1 MSIRFSELSN
11 KGEKVMPLLVFA
23 GALIASATFTRW
35 VRDFSFARGWA
46 APPSSDRHI
55 HTRPIPRLGGVA
67 IFLTLWCMVLA
78 AHWLPGHFG
87 MREFPLPPFA
97 LKILGP
103 ASIIFLL
110 GLIDDFFGVNAYV
123 KFGVQAGAA
132 ALLYWNGFGISHL
145 SFLAGHPHLGW
156 LAGLPLT
163 ILWVLWITNAFNLI
177 DGLDGLAAGSALF
190 SSLVTC
196 VVAISFHGEGILF
209 LTLALAGAI
218 AGFLRYNFNPAS
230 IFLGDCGSLLI
241 GFLLSAIA
249 IAGSQKSSTI
259 VAVAI
264 PIVSLGLPILEVTV
278 AVIRRFLSRKRL
290 FAPDREHIH
299 HKLLG
304 RGISH
309 RQAVL
314 VLYGVSACFGLF
326 SLLLLNPG
334 GAAVAAVLALVG
346 IGVLI
351 GVQQLRYHEFSELG
365 HVATRTLNQRHVI
378 ANDISIRRAADA
390 LESCASLPQFCQ
402 ILRQC
407 LEPIGFDGFGLYLSS
422 GLPRE
427 IELCPLNR
435 VSDSKLQFLW
445 NQIQTS
451 SETNWSLTF
460 SLMKRNGKQ
469 LGGFTLYRKNTA
481 SPLLMDLEIITTSGF
496 SGAVAASVEKM
507 QGSWFVKKQRE
518 QNQIPA
524 FETVGPVIASRVR
537 QSLVVPTS
545 S

>member
-1 MSIRFSELSN
+1 MH
-11 KGEKVMPLLVFA
+11 LLVFIV
-23 GALIASATFTRW
+23 ALLASAIFTRL
-35 VRDFSFARGWA
+35 VRDYSIAHGWVSVA
-46 APPSSDRHI
+46 SSDRHV

-67 IFLTLWCMVLA
+67 IFLTLWCIVLL

-87 MREFPLPPFA
+87 TREFPLPHFT

-103 ASIIFLL
+103 ATIIFLL
-110 GLIDDFFGVNAYV
+110 GLIDDFCGLSAYI
-123 KFGVQAGAA
+123 KFAVQAGAA
-132 ALLYWNGFGISHL
+132 VLLFCNGIGISQL
-145 SFLAGHPHLGW
+145 SILAGHPHLGW
-156 LAGLPLT
+156 LVGLPLT

-196 VVAISFHGEGILF
+196 VVAILFHGEGILF

-230 IFLGDCGSLLI
+230 IFLGDSGSLLI

-249 IAGSQKSSTI
+249 LAGSQKSSII

-264 PIVSLGLPILEVTV
+264 PIVSLGLPILEVAV
-278 AVIRRFLSRKRL
+278 AVMRRFLSRKRL
-290 FAPDREHIH
+290 FDPDREHIH
-299 HKLLG
+299 HKLLL

-334 GAAVAAVLALVG
+334 GAAAAAVLVVVG

-351 GVQQLRYHEFSELG
+351 GVRQLRYHEFLELG
-365 HVATRTLNQRHVI
+365 RAANRTLNQRHII

-390 LESCASLPQFCQ
+390 LESCTSSRQFCQ

-407 LEPIGFDGFGLYLSS
+407 LKPIGFDGFGLYLSS
-422 GLPRE
+422 ELPVE
-427 IELCPLNR
+427 VELCPFNQ
-435 VSDSKLQFLW
+435 VSRSKLQFFWDQSL
-445 NQIQTS
+445 TS
-451 SETNWSLTF
+451 SESNWSFTF
-460 SLMKRNGKQ
+460 SLKKHSGEQ
-469 LGGFTLYRKNTA
+469 LGGFTLYRRNTA
-481 SPLLMDLEIITTSGF
+481 SPLWMDLDVFTATEF
-496 SGAVAASVEKM
+496 SSAVAIVVEKM
-507 QGSWFVKKQRE
+507 QSSWFVKSQKE
-518 QNQIPA
+518 WSAIPA
-524 FETVGPVIASRVR
+524 FETTGPVIASRIR
-537 QSLVVPTS
+537 QSIAVPS
-545 S
+545 SS

>member
-11 KGEKVMPLLVFA
+11 KGEKDMPLLVFA

-35 VRDFSFARGWA
+35 VRDFSVARGWA
-46 APPSSDRHI
+46 AAPSSDRHI

-87 MREFPLPPFA
+87 TREFPLPLFA

-103 ASIIFLL
+103 ATVIFLL

-123 KFGVQAGAA
+123 KFAVQAGAA

-249 IAGSQKSSTI
+249 IAGSQKSPTV

-264 PIVSLGLPILEVTV
+264 PIVSLGLPILDVTV
-278 AVIRRFLSRKRL
+278 AVMRRFLSCKRL
-290 FAPDREHIH
+290 FEILDVTVAVMRRFLSCKRLFVADREHIH

-304 RGISH
+304 CGISH
-309 RQAVL
+309 RQTVL
-314 VLYGVSACFGLF
+314 VLYGVSACFGVF
-326 SLLLLNPG
+326 SLLLLTPG
-334 GAAVAAVLALVG
+334 GIASATVLLVIG
-346 IGVLI
+346 IGILL
-351 GVQQLRYHEFSELG
+351 GVQKLRYHEFVELA
-365 HVATRTLNQRHVI
+365 HVANRTLNQRHVI
-378 ANDISIRRAADA
+378 ANHVSIRRASEA
-390 LESCASLPQFCQ
+390 LESCASVPQFCQ

-407 LEPIGFDGFGLYLSS
+407 LEPVGFDGFGLD
-422 GLPRE
+422 LPLDLPAEAELFPFNVRE
-427 IELCPLNR
+427 
-435 VSDSKLQFLW
+435 SKLQFFWDRAL
-445 NQIQTS
+445 TS
-451 SETNWSLTF
+451 SQTNWSLTF
-460 SLMKRNGKQ
+460 KLMR
-469 LGGFTLYRKNTA
+469 
-481 SPLLMDLEIITTSGF
+481 
-496 SGAVAASVEKM
+496 
-507 QGSWFVKKQRE
+507 
-518 QNQIPA
+518 QIGRA
-524 FETVGPVIASRVR
+524 HV
-537 QSLVVPTS
+537 
-545 S
+545 

>member
-1 MSIRFSELSN
+1 MH
-11 KGEKVMPLLVFA
+11 LLVFA
-23 GALIASATFTRW
+23 AALLVSVAFTRL
-35 VRDFSFARGWA
+35 VRHVSIARGWVSI
-46 APPSSDRHI
+46 PSSDRHV

-67 IFLTLWCMVLA
+67 IFLTLWCIVLL
-78 AHWLPGHFG
+78 AHWLPKQFG
-87 MREFPLPPFA
+87 TREFTLPYLT

-103 ASIIFLL
+103 ATIIFLL
-110 GLIDDFFGVNAYV
+110 GLIDDFCGLSAYI
-123 KFGVQAGAA
+123 KFAVQAGAA
-132 ALLYWNGFGISHL
+132 VLLFCNGIGISQL
-145 SFLAGHPHLGW
+145 SILAGHPHLGW
-156 LAGLPLT
+156 LVGLPLT

-196 VVAISFHGEGILF
+196 VVAILFHGEGILF

-230 IFLGDCGSLLI
+230 IFLGDSGSLLI

-249 IAGSQKSSTI
+249 LAGSQKSSII

-264 PIVSLGLPILEVTV
+264 PIVSLGLPILEVAV

-290 FAPDREHIH
+290 FDPDREHIH

-314 VLYGVSACFGLF
+314 VLYCVSACFGLF

-334 GAAVAAVLALVG
+334 GAAVAVVLVVVG

-351 GVQQLRYHEFSELG
+351 GVQQLRYHEFLELG
-365 HVATRTLNQRHVI
+365 RVANRTLNQRHVI

-390 LESCASLPQFCQ
+390 LESCTSLPQFCQ
-402 ILRQC
+402 ILREC
-407 LEPIGFDGFGLYLSS
+407 LKPIGFDGFGMYLSS
-422 GLPRE
+422 ELPVE
-427 IELCPLNR
+427 VELCPFNR
-435 VSDSKLQFLW
+435 VGRSKLQFFWDQSL
-445 NQIQTS
+445 TS
-451 SETNWSLTF
+451 SETNWSFTF

-481 SPLLMDLEIITTSGF
+481 SPLWMDLDVFTATEF
-496 SGAVAASVEKM
+496 SSAVAIVAEKM
-507 QGSWFVKKQRE
+507 QSSWFVKSQKE
-518 QNQIPA
+518 WSPIPA
-524 FETVGPVIASRVR
+524 FEKASPVIASRVR
-537 QSLVVPTS
+537 QSIAVPS
-545 S
+545 SG